1 MEIDIKKYH
10 KYNSENLIEKVVYV
24 NRVSKVVKGGRRFGT
39 AALVVVGNGKG
50 KAGFGNGK
58 AKEFPESIKKAT
70 DKAKKS
76 MKYFPLKK
84 NRTFFYDVEGR
95 HGSGKVLLRSA
106 PPGTGVI
113 AGGAMRA
120 IFDSLGIKEVVA
132 KSVGSAN
139 PHNVIKATFNNTI
152 VTITDD
158 SGNVITWSSA
168 GSKGFKGSRKSTP
181 YAAQIAADTAATQAQ
196 EHGLKTLTVKLKG
209 PGSGSC
215 LLYTSPSPRD

>member
-10 KYNSENLIEKVVYV
+10 KNNSENLIEKVVYV

-106 PPGTGVI
+106 PPGTGII
-113 AGGAMRA
+113 AGGPIRSVFEA
-120 IFDSLGIKEVVA
+120 LGVQDVVA
-132 KSVGSAN
+132 KSIGTTN
-139 PHNVIKATFNNTI
+139 PHNMVRATFNALGQLDDI
-152 VTITDD
+152 KKIEQRRGKQVTDLYY
-158 SGNVITWSSA
+158 
-168 GSKGFKGSRKSTP
+168 KKKSNGKEN
-181 YAAQIAADTAATQAQ
+181 D
-196 EHGLKTLTVKLKG
+196 KK
-209 PGSGSC
+209 
-215 LLYTSPSPRD
+215 

>member
-1 MEIDIKKYH
+1 MEINIKKYH
-10 KYNSENLIEKVVYV
+10 KNNSENLIEKVVYV

-106 PPGTGVI
+106 PPGTGII
-113 AGGAMRA
+113 AGGPIRSVFEA
-120 IFDSLGIKEVVA
+120 LGVQDVVA
-132 KSVGSAN
+132 KSIGTTN
-139 PHNVIKATFNNTI
+139 PHNMVRATFNALGQLDDI
-152 VTITDD
+152 KKIAQRRGKQVTDLYY
-158 SGNVITWSSA
+158 
-168 GSKGFKGSRKSTP
+168 KKKSNGKEN
-181 YAAQIAADTAATQAQ
+181 D
-196 EHGLKTLTVKLKG
+196 KK
-209 PGSGSC
+209 
-215 LLYTSPSPRD
+215 

>member
-10 KYNSENLIEKVVYV
+10 KNNSENLIEKVVYV

-106 PPGTGVI
+106 PPGTGII
-113 AGGAMRA
+113 AGGPIRSVFEA
-120 IFDSLGIKEVVA
+120 LGVQDVVA
-132 KSVGSAN
+132 KSIGTTN
-139 PHNVIKATFNNTI
+139 PHNMLRATFNALGQLDDI
-152 VTITDD
+152 KKIAQRRGKQVTDLYY
-158 SGNVITWSSA
+158 
-168 GSKGFKGSRKSTP
+168 KKKSNGKEN
-181 YAAQIAADTAATQAQ
+181 D
-196 EHGLKTLTVKLKG
+196 KK
-209 PGSGSC
+209 
-215 LLYTSPSPRD
+215 

>member
-1 MEIDIKKYH
+1 MNFNKDKKNDDI
-10 KYNSENLIEKVVYV
+10 LEKLVHI
-24 NRVSKVVKGGRRFGT
+24 NRITKVVKGGRRFGT

-106 PPGTGVI
+106 PPGTGII
-113 AGGAMRA
+113 AGGPIRSVFEA
-120 IFDSLGIKEVVA
+120 LGVQDVVA
-132 KSVGSAN
+132 KSIGTTN
-139 PHNVIKATFNNTI
+139 PHNMVRATFNALGQLDDI
-152 VTITDD
+152 KKIAQRRGKQVTDLYY
-158 SGNVITWSSA
+158 
-168 GSKGFKGSRKSTP
+168 KKKSNGKEN
-181 YAAQIAADTAATQAQ
+181 D
-196 EHGLKTLTVKLKG
+196 KK
-209 PGSGSC
+209 
-215 LLYTSPSPRD
+215 

>member
-10 KYNSENLIEKVVYV
+10 KNNSENLIEKVVYV

-106 PPGTGVI
+106 PPGTGII
-113 AGGAMRA
+113 AGGPIRSVFEA
-120 IFDSLGIKEVVA
+120 LGVQDVVA
-132 KSVGSAN
+132 KSIGTTN
-139 PHNVIKATFNNTI
+139 PHNMVRATFNALGQLDDI
-152 VTITDD
+152 KKIAQRRGKQITDLYY
-158 SGNVITWSSA
+158 
-168 GSKGFKGSRKSTP
+168 KKKSNGKEN
-181 YAAQIAADTAATQAQ
+181 D
-196 EHGLKTLTVKLKG
+196 KK
-209 PGSGSC
+209 
-215 LLYTSPSPRD
+215 

>member
-10 KYNSENLIEKVVYV
+10 KNNSENLIEKVVYV

-58 AKEFPESIKKAT
+58 AKEFPESIRKAT
-70 DKAKKS
+70 DKAKRN

-106 PPGTGVI
+106 PPGTGII
-113 AGGAMRA
+113 AGGPIRSVFEA
-120 IFDSLGIKEVVA
+120 LGVQDVVA
-132 KSVGSAN
+132 KSIGTTN
-139 PHNVIKATFNNTI
+139 PHNMVRATFNALGQLDDI
-152 VTITDD
+152 KKIAQRRGKQVTDLYY
-158 SGNVITWSSA
+158 
-168 GSKGFKGSRKSTP
+168 KKKSNGKEN
-181 YAAQIAADTAATQAQ
+181 D
-196 EHGLKTLTVKLKG
+196 KK
-209 PGSGSC
+209 
-215 LLYTSPSPRD
+215 